1 MNRKEMIEA
10 LQGAFANDQTF
21 TTAEA
26 KAQFSSPYD
35 QDKVFSLLR
44 SIDSDG
50 RAINGRV
57 LYESGDYKRWTWD
70 SEE

>member
-1 MNRKEMIEA
+1 MSRKEMIEV

-26 KAQFSSPYD
+26 KALFPASEQG
-35 QDKVFSLLR
+35 KVFNLLR
-44 SIDSDG
+44 SVDSDG